1 MRYVTLKTE
10 EINALEELNNN
21 TLDNSTRKRSH
32 CLLLSHQKRTITD
45 LAKVFDVSRRTIER
59 WFDDWAESG
68 LDSLPILPGRGVKTR
83 LKGYEQE
90 IAKQLVLH
98 HSNIKNVLH
107 YFEEEHNIKI
117 CRKTLQNFLKVCGLF
132 FCFFITF
139 HIGLAQ
145 ENPAISR
152 NPSVKVFSFGIVT
165 DIQYADAEKKG
176 NRDYRNSLGK
186 LEKCVNEFNGH
197 DLAFIINL
205 GDLIDHDFI
214 SYEKP
219 LAILDNLKA
228 PLYNVIGNHDFEVD
242 DQVKDQVRKHLKN
255 KNGFFSIEVNR
266 MIFIVLDGSDVSTMA
281 YPKGSKQFNNG
292 MAKYEKISKS
302 GLNNAYTWNG
312 AIGDQQLKWLV
323 KLLGKADKLNKK
335 AVIFCHWPL
344 LPENGTQLWN
354 NREVLSLINTH
365 PSVVAWIAG
374 HHHAGG
380 YEKAGTIHYLTLKGM
395 VEARSAT
402 SCGIVEV
409 LPDKLVL
416 KGYGDQNDQILQI
429 F

>member
-1 MRYVTLKTE
+1 
-10 EINALEELNNN
+10 
-21 TLDNSTRKRSH
+21 
-32 CLLLSHQKRTITD
+32 
-45 LAKVFDVSRRTIER
+45 
-59 WFDDWAESG
+59 
-68 LDSLPILPGRGVKTR
+68 
-83 LKGYEQE
+83 
-90 IAKQLVLH
+90 
-98 HSNIKNVLH
+98 
-107 YFEEEHNIKI
+107 
-117 CRKTLQNFLKVCGLF
+117 
-132 FCFFITF
+132 
-139 HIGLAQ
+139 
-145 ENPAISR
+145 
-152 NPSVKVFSFGIVT
+152 
-165 DIQYADAEKKG
+165 
-176 NRDYRNSLGK
+176 
-186 LEKCVNEFNGH
+186 
-197 DLAFIINL
+197 
-205 GDLIDHDFI
+205 
-214 SYEKP
+214 
-219 LAILDNLKA
+219 
-228 PLYNVIGNHDFEVD
+228 
-242 DQVKDQVRKHLKN
+242 
-255 KNGFFSIEVNR
+255 